1 MERILDRLP
10 QRERAFL
17 EVMARIADEDW
28 TLTRIA
34 QESGRAKA
42 AEEGT
47 TARRLD
53 RTRGIVVRGKTYGFR
68 HRAIEAYLTSSWP
81 DPD

>member
-10 QRERAFL
+10 DRERAFV
-17 EVMARIADEDW
+17 EAMAGLPAEER

-34 QESGRAKA
+34 AEAGHAKA
-42 AEEGT
+42 TEAGT

-53 RTRGIVVRGKTYGFR
+53 TVRGIIHRGTAYGFR
-68 HRAIEAYLTSSWP
+68 HRAIEAYLTSGWP
-81 DPD
+81 RIG

>member
-1 MERILDRLP
+1 VERILDRLP

-17 EVMARIADEDW
+17 EVMARIPEGDR